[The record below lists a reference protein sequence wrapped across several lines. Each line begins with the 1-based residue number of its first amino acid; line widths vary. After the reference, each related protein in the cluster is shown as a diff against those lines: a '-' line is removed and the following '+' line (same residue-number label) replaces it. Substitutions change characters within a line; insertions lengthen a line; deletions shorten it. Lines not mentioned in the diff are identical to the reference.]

1 MAQYKSTFKELG
13 FYVDGELKRFNNG
26 VYNTVDKAEI
36 AVLDNLQDVQAEKSE
51 APTKASEAKPATKA
65 PARKTSAK

>member
-1 MAQYKSTFKELG
+1 MAQYKSKFKELG

-26 VYNTVDKAEI
+26 VYNTDDKAEI
-36 AVLDNLQDVQAEKSE
+36 AVLDTLQDVQAAKSNE
-51 APTKASEAKPATKA
+51 PKATEAKPATKA